1 MHGNQAC
8 DFLSEQ
14 QSTFISKL
22 VFRLVRKHIAG
33 ATMNSALELTKEL
46 NSKGITTTITFLND
60 QITDSAKA
68 RYNLNSYIQL
78 TKQISRLN
86 LKSSVSVRLTQLGL
100 NLPNGI
106 VDSNMERLIEAAKPL
121 KVHLWIEY
129 EDGIDIGRLADKYIR
144 YSQGYQGMGMELPL
158 RHQNAESV
166 LQRIGQRRML
176 KITTH
181 YYRGKVEKA
190 TKSKDPRDP
199 MALYISYIKRLVKGK
214 HLIYILESD
223 ERSAYKIAGSA
234 QGYKRN
240 LIFELPLGYSKK
252 WQNRLMKKKVGIDVY
267 VPYGKDWTHYAINKL
282 AEGRIRSIAAT
293 VLDGKERK
301 RE

>member
-1 MHGNQAC
+1 M
-8 DFLSEQ
+8 
-14 QSTFISKL
+14 
-22 VFRLVRKHIAG
+22 FRLVRKHIAG

-46 NSKGITTTITFLND
+46 NSKGISATITFLND

-86 LKSSVSVRLTQLGL
+86 LKASVSMRLTQLGL

-106 VDSNMERLIEAAKPL
+106 VDSNMEKLIEVAKPI

-129 EDGIDIGRLADKYIR
+129 EDGTDIGRLADKYIR
-144 YSQGYQGMGMELPL
+144 YSQGYQNIGMELPL

-181 YYRGKVEKA
+181 YYRGKVEKP
-190 TKSKDPRDP
+190 KSRSPKGPV
-199 MALYISYIKRLVKGK
+199 ALYASYIKRLVRGK
-214 HLIYILESD
+214 HHIYILESD
-223 ERSAYKIAGSA
+223 ERNAYRIAGLV
-234 QGYKRN
+234 GDYKRN

-252 WQNRLMKKKVGIDVY
+252 WQNRLMRKKVGIDVY

-301 RE
+301 GE